1 MEGEEPTPLQR
12 VMVAADTGNGISAT
26 LDWRRFLF
34 INCDLTVQLMRL
46 PAGEWICLEAT
57 TTIGQIG
64 VTETSLWDEEGR
76 IGSAL
81 QTLLVRSR

>member
-1 MEGEEPTPLQR
+1 
-12 VMVAADTGNGISAT
+12 
-26 LDWRRFLF
+26 
-34 INCDLTVQLMRL
+34 MRL